1 MMVVRTPCS
10 GSVYWITHIKHPY
23 KIVYQNTNFE
33 ASDRGP
39 LTLAYIHNHSLFCIK
54 INISETCQ
62 SWGSCSR
69 GAPPSHAEIPDRY
82 CNVTMDTGRVSPLPT
97 QGAEFVKVFIL
108 IRHGSR
114 AVGMTFQ

>member
-54 INISETCQ
+54 INTSETCQ